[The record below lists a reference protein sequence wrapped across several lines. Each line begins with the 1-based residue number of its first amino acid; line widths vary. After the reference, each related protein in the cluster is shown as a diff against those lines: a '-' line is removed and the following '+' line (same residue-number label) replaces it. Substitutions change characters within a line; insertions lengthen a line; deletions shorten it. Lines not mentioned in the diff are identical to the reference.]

1 MIGIVSIIV
10 ILLSTFFTAFLS
22 SIFGMLGGLILM
34 GVLVFIMPVS
44 NAMVLH
50 GLIQLTSNG
59 YRAWLNKKDINW
71 MIIST
76 IIVGNTIALIGFLW
90 ITFVPEKATVY
101 LVLGLLPFIAF
112 MLPKKLSLDVGKKPI
127 GITAGIVV
135 VASNLVSGTG
145 GPLLDIFFQKVKMT
159 RHQVVATKAVAQ
171 SLGHISKIIFFGFF
185 TLSFNNV
192 WPSFWLIL
200 LAVIASIIGTT
211 FGKRILDRI
220 NDENFFLWT
229 QCILLSIGAI
239 FIAYSLYLLG

>member
-1 MIGIVSIIV
+1 
-10 ILLSTFFTAFLS
+10 
-22 SIFGMLGGLILM
+22 MLGGLILM

-112 MLPKKLSLDVGKKPI
+112 MS
-127 GITAGIVV
+127 
-135 VASNLVSGTG
+135 
-145 GPLLDIFFQKVKMT
+145 Q
-159 RHQVVATKAVAQ
+159 
-171 SLGHISKIIFFGFF
+171 KIIFRCRQKTNWNYG
-185 TLSFNNV
+185 
-192 WPSFWLIL
+192 
-200 LAVIASIIGTT
+200 
-211 FGKRILDRI
+211 RYCCCC
-220 NDENFFLWT
+220 
-229 QCILLSIGAI
+229 Q
-239 FIAYSLYLLG
+239 

>member
-10 ILLSTFFTAFLS
+10 IVLSTFFTAFLS

-59 YRAWLNKKDINW
+59 YRAWLNKKHINW

-90 ITFVPEKATVY
+90 IIVPEKATVY

-135 VASNLVSGTG
+135 VVSNLISGTG
-145 GPLLDIFFQKVKMT
+145 GPLLDIFFKSGND
-159 RHQVVATKAVAQ
+159 ASSGCSNEGCGTK
-171 SLGHISKIIFFGFF
+171 FGTYF
-185 TLSFNNV
+185 
-192 WPSFWLIL
+192 
-200 LAVIASIIGTT
+200 
-211 FGKRILDRI
+211 
-220 NDENFFLWT
+220 
-229 QCILLSIGAI
+229 
-239 FIAYSLYLLG
+239 

>member
-1 MIGIVSIIV
+1 MGGIFSIVV
-10 ILLSTFFTAFLS
+10 IILATFFTAFLS
-22 SIFGMLGGLILM
+22 SIFGMLGGLFLI

-71 MIIST
+71 IIIST
-76 IIVGNTIALIGFLW
+76 IVVGNIIAITAFLW
-90 ITFVPEKATVY
+90 ITFVPEKTTVY

-112 MLPKKLSLDVGKKPI
+112 ILPEKLSLDVTKKPI
-127 GITAGIVV
+127 GIFAGIVV
-135 VASNLVSGTG
+135 VASNLMSGTG

-171 SLGHISKIIFFGFF
+171 SLGHISKVIYFGFF
-185 TLSFNNV
+185 ASSLSNV
-192 WPSFWLIL
+192 WPDFWVIS

-211 FGKRILDRI
+211 FGKKILDEI
-220 NDENFFLWT
+220 DDKNFFLWT
-229 QCILLSIGAI
+229 QYILLSIGAF
-239 FIAYSLYLLG
+239 FISYALYLLS

>member
-1 MIGIVSIIV
+1 MSGIFFMVV
-10 ILLSTFFTAFLS
+10 ILLATFFTAFLS

-34 GVLVFIMPVS
+34 GVLIFIMPVS

-76 IIVGNTIALIGFLW
+76 IIVGNIFSLIGFLW
-90 ITFVPEKATVY
+90 ITFVPEKTTVY
-101 LVLGLLPFIAF
+101 LILGLLPFIAF
-112 MLPKKLSLDVGKKPI
+112 ILPKKFSLDVAKKPI
-127 GITAGIVV
+127 GIMAGVVV
-135 VASNLVSGTG
+135 VASNLLSGTG

-185 TLSFNNV
+185 TLSSNNV
-192 WPSFWLIL
+192 WPSFLLIL
-200 LAVIASIIGTT
+200 LTVTASVIGTT
-211 FGKRILDRI
+211 LGKNILDRI
-220 NDENFFLWT
+220 NDKNFFLWT
-229 QCILLSIGAI
+229 QYILLFIGAI
-239 FIAYSLYLLG
+239 FISYALYLLS